1 MSFRKNKIKD
11 PERDK
16 QITEPVY
23 PEGVIKPQPIDTIAI
38 MKMANDVRQQ
48 KIKKTPRLEEFEN
61 IVKQYINDYI
71 TFQVSQHV
79 AAHVDWSPTIDSIY
93 FCYSRIKGQIN
104 GINGVI
110 TGDEEFREWFNKE
123 PIEDIRNII
132 SQEIT
137 RFMNIRK
144 ASNH

>member
-1 MSFRKNKIKD
+1 MSFKKIKD

-23 PEGVIKPQPIDTIAI
+23 PAGDVNPIDTIAI
-38 MKMANDVRQQ
+38 MKMADDARQ
-48 KIKKTPRLEEFEN
+48 KKLEETPRLEEFEN

-71 TFQVSQHV
+71 TFQVHTASP
-79 AAHVDWSPTIDSIY
+79 AEWAPTIDSIY

-104 GINGVI
+104 GVTF
-110 TGDEEFREWFNKE
+110 TGDNEFREWFNKE

-132 SQEIT
+132 SQEIAIFI
-137 RFMNIRK
+137 RIRK
-144 ASNH
+144 STNH

>member
-1 MSFRKNKIKD
+1 MSFRKIKD

-16 QITEPVY
+16 QIMEPVY
-23 PEGVIKPQPIDTIAI
+23 PEGVIKPQPIDTMAI
-38 MKMANDVRQQ
+38 MKMANDARQ
-48 KIKKTPRLEEFEN
+48 KKLEETPRLEEFEN

-71 TFQVSQHV
+71 TFQVSQHA
-79 AAHVDWSPTIDSIY
+79 AAHMDWSPTIDSIY

-104 GINGVI
+104 GVI
-110 TGDEEFREWFNKE
+110 FTGDKEFREWFNKE

-132 SQEIT
+132 SREIA